1 MLIPPL
7 RAPAERFATIL
18 QWLTRAVMAQMGG
31 ERLPLPLIALIV
43 DRIRRIKQRF
53 AYLADRLRDGLYIPR
68 HRTTAPR
75 RRPGQARPQNPL
87 PQKFGWL
94 LKLVPEAVGYRSQ
107 LENLLRDPEMA
118 ALLAAAPTAMRRP
131 LRSLCR
137 MLGLSPPPVLPLP
150 PRPKP
155 PPAPSPATTAAKREK
170 PPPLARSRLGFHK
183 GLPPLFP
190 FTPRLGGKP
199 PAKKPA

>member
-1 MLIPPL
+1 MQLI
-7 RAPAERFATIL
+7 
-18 QWLTRAVMAQMGG
+18 G
-31 ERLPLPLIALIV
+31 LIV
-43 DRIRRIKQRF
+43 DRVRRIKQRF
-53 AYLADRLRDGLYIPR
+53 ATLAAQVRDGHYTPR
-68 HRTTAPR
+68 RSITPPR
-75 RRPGQARPQNPL
+75 RRPGQAPPPRNKL

-94 LKLVPEAVGYRSQ
+94 LKLVPDAVGYRSQ
-107 LENLLRDPEMA
+107 LEHLLADAEMA

-137 MLGLSPPPVLPLP
+137 MLGLPPPPILALP

-155 PPAPSPATTAAKREK
+155 PPAPRAKREK

-190 FTPRLGGKP
+190 FTPRFGGKP

>member
-1 MLIPPL
+1 MQIAPPT
-7 RAPAERFATIL
+7 PAERFAAIL
-18 QWLTRAVMAQMGG
+18 QWLTRAVQARMGG
-31 ERLPLPLIALIV
+31 ERLALSLIALIV

-53 AYLADRLRDGLYIPR
+53 AYLATRVGNGLYVPR
-68 HRTTAPR
+68 RSAPPR
-75 RRPGQARPQNPL
+75 RRPGQARPSNPL

-107 LENLLRDPEMA
+107 LEHLLREPEMA

-137 MLGLSPPPVLPLP
+137 MLGLSPPPILALP

-155 PPAPSPATTAAKREK
+155 PPAPAAEKREK

>member
-1 MLIPPL
+1 MS
-7 RAPAERFATIL
+7 
-18 QWLTRAVMAQMGG
+18 
-31 ERLPLPLIALIV
+31 LPS
-43 DRIRRIKQRF
+43 
-53 AYLADRLRDGLYIPR
+53 
-68 HRTTAPR
+68 
-75 RRPGQARPQNPL
+75 NPL

-137 MLGLSPPPVLPLP
+137 MLGLPPPEILALP

-155 PPAPSPATTAAKREK
+155 PPPPPRAKREK
-170 PPPLARSRLGFHK
+170 PPPLARSRLGFHQ
-183 GLPPLFP
+183 GLPPLPP
-190 FTPRLGGKP
+190 FMSSLRGPPRP
-199 PAKKPA
+199 KKPA